1 MKIIDKNWDMNVIN
15 NLTSLKKS
23 LKLMKEITR
32 FIVNNIFIAKRL
44 HKSYDSKIT
53 FYLNLREKKVIFT

>member
-1 MKIIDKNWDMNVIN
+1 MKIIDKDWDMNVIN
-15 NLTSLKKS
+15 NLTSLKKG

-53 FYLNLREKKVIFT
+53 FYLNLRGKKVIFT